1 MDKKDNKFCTDSH
14 GQGSD
19 LLEYSL
25 NMFPEI
31 LACVRQGDRIA
42 LREEIKQINFRAYY
56 SQALP
61 ALEKLRGYFLVQV
74 GAIMVIAWQGGLPM
88 DRMAAVSKKYLQA
101 SGSLNTT
108 EEYTDL
114 TIHML
119 FEFTEEVHACP
130 KFDSGNAIVDACRTY
145 IHAHVH
151 DRINFYDLAKTCGF
165 SLDWIQHMYHRHTGE
180 TLTDSVRKVKI
191 EKAKYYLE
199 YSELTGAEISERL
212 SFCSQSY
219 FIAQFRKETGMTPN
233 KFRRQ
238 NTPVHRQ
245 GL

>member
-1 MDKKDNKFCTDSH
+1 
-14 GQGSD
+14 
-19 LLEYSL
+19 
-25 NMFPEI
+25 
-31 LACVRQGDRIA
+31 
-42 LREEIKQINFRAYY
+42 
-56 SQALP
+56 
-61 ALEKLRGYFLVQV
+61 
-74 GAIMVIAWQGGLPM
+74 
-88 DRMAAVSKKYLQA
+88 
-101 SGSLNTT
+101 
-108 EEYTDL
+108 
-114 TIHML
+114 ML

-219 FIAQFRKETGMTPN
+219 FIAQFRKETGMTLIN
-233 KFRRQ
+233 FGGRTGLCIARGFRSLGFSSAPPRRREPRKIPL
-238 NTPVHRQ
+238 TFVISPKC
-245 GL
+245 LSKIE